1 MRIFKFKSELQV
13 YLNQLRE
20 IQTIGFV
27 PTMGSL
33 HQGHVALID
42 SAKSYSDIVVC
53 SIFVNPK
60 QFDSSQD
67 FDKYPRSLSQDISL
81 LNNINCDI
89 LYCPDESDIYSSS
102 ERADEFDLNGLDR
115 YMEGKYRKNHFQGVA
130 TVVKK
135 LFQLVAPHFAFFGEK
150 DLQQLQI
157 IKHITRQLD
166 SGIKIMGVPTVRDD
180 SGLAISS
187 RNKRLNALE
196 LEKAKLLYQSLLYIR
211 KNFTKKTVIL
221 LKEEIELNFRKQ
233 SELKLE
239 YLEIVDIQ
247 NLQPIDIFLEKDRN
261 AVCIAASISGV
272 RLIDNIIF

>member
-1 MRIFKFKSELQV
+1 
-13 YLNQLRE
+13 
-20 IQTIGFV
+20 
-27 PTMGSL
+27 
-33 HQGHVALID
+33 
-42 SAKSYSDIVVC
+42 
-53 SIFVNPK
+53 
-60 QFDSSQD
+60 
-67 FDKYPRSLSQDISL
+67 
-81 LNNINCDI
+81 
-89 LYCPDESDIYSSS
+89 
-102 ERADEFDLNGLDR
+102 
-115 YMEGKYRKNHFQGVA
+115 
-130 TVVKK
+130 
-135 LFQLVAPHFAFFGEK
+135 
-150 DLQQLQI
+150 
-157 IKHITRQLD
+157 
-166 SGIKIMGVPTVRDD
+166 MGVPTVRDD

>member
-33 HQGHVALID
+33 HQGHVSLID

-89 LYCPDESDIYSSS
+89 LYCPDESDIYSRG
-102 ERADEFDLNGLDR
+102 ERAAQFDLNGLDR

-233 SELKLE
+233 SELKLK